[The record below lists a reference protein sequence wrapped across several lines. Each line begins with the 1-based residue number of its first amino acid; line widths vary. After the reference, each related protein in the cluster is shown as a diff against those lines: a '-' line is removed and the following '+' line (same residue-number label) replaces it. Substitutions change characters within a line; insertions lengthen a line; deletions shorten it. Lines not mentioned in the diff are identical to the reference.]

1 MKKNIIFTCLI
12 LPFSLFLNAQS
23 YKYDD
28 IRDLLRKMTLQEK
41 IGQLNQVDGRGD
53 LAELKSLIRNG
64 NVGSIMN
71 ITDPIVVNELQKI
84 SCEETKA
91 KIPLLFAR
99 DVVHGFKTILPIPL
113 AQAATFD
120 PALIKEGANISAIEA
135 TENGVKWAFAPM
147 LDIAR
152 DARWGRI
159 AESFGEDTYLT
170 QRMAVAVIQ
179 GYQGNDLSKKTALAA
194 CAKHFI
200 AYGAAEGG
208 RDYNSTFVPERIIR
222 EVYLPPFEQAVK
234 TGCASIMTAFNA
246 NNGIPMTGNKFLV
259 TDVLRSELGFK
270 GVTVSDWGAI
280 SEFINIGYAQD
291 RESAGLKALNSGIDI
306 DMSSKIYIQY
316 IEKLIKEK
324 KIQESV
330 IDSAVFHILK
340 LKRDLN
346 LFQSPYTDVNDNKKE
361 TGSIKHLDVA
371 YKIARE
377 SMVLLKNEDK
387 ILPLSKC
394 IKNILVVGP
403 LADSPHD
410 QLGTWNMDG
419 EEDKTQTPIVSLR
432 KLYGDKVKIQYHKGL
447 NYSRDLDTTNF
458 KDIKQQAIDADVI
471 IVFVGEEAILTG
483 EAHSLSCLDL
493 QGAQSEL
500 VKKLS
505 SLGKPL
511 VTVIMAGRP
520 LTIEKELNYSNA
532 VLYAWHP
539 GTMGGPAIADIL
551 FGKTNP
557 EGKLPVTFPKT
568 VGQIPIYYNHYNIGR
583 PATGMEKTIQEIPIN
598 AKQSVLGHNSYYL
611 DSGSKPL
618 FPFGFGLSY
627 SQFETKNLKL
637 SAKNLNKTDTL
648 FISIDIKN
656 ISMVSGSETLQLYT
670 SDLVA
675 SVVRPIKELKDFT
688 KVFLKP
694 GEQKNVKFILPISS
708 LAFWN
713 SEMKYS
719 VESGKFRVFVGQD
732 SQSGMEDFFT
742 VE

>member
-1 MKKNIIFTCLI
+1 MKKNIILTCLI
-12 LPFSLFLNAQS
+12 LPFSLLSNSQS

-28 IRDLLRKMTLQEK
+28 IRDLLKKMTLQEK

-53 LAELKSLIRNG
+53 LAELKYLIRNG

-179 GYQGNDLSKKTALAA
+179 GYQGNDLSEKTALAA

-222 EVYLPPFEQAVK
+222 EVYLPPFEQAIK
-234 TGCASIMTAFNA
+234 SGCASIMTAFNA

-259 TDVLRSELGFK
+259 TDLLRSELGFK

-361 TGSIKHLDVA
+361 TGSTKHLDVA

-419 EEDKTQTPIVSLR
+419 EEDKTQTPIISLR

-471 IVFVGEEAILTG
+471 IVFVGEEAILSG

-500 VKKLS
+500 VKELS

-520 LTIEKELNYSNA
+520 LTIEKELNCSNA
-532 VLYAWHP
+532 VIYAWHP
-539 GTMGGPAIADIL
+539 GTMGGPAIADML

-583 PATGMEKTIQEIPIN
+583 SANGKEKTIQEIPIN

-708 LAFWN
+708 LAYWN

-719 VESGKFRVFVGQD
+719 VESGKFKVFVGQD